1 MHSRHPCMSM
11 DVGNNN
17 PTSPNV
23 PSFTDHDDE
32 NEPMGSNTAIRPVTT
47 TIMQHS
53 QPHAQPRNRP
63 STGSFSSV
71 MGGVDPFWQDDS
83 SVQLLTPNPQQP
95 SVAGMSAA
103 SSSLFFGDH
112 SSTRRR
118 NHNRSTMRHE
128 EEDGNGQDQND
139 DTDDDGPAGM
149 FRSKPITVAMAEA
162 ESALDSV
169 WNKHQVQHSPEVL
182 AMAAQQAFTKYDW
195 ENVLRYCQELR
206 KIDPFS
212 QNSNKA
218 AFCHVSTLVQL
229 RQKRFLFRLA
239 HEWVEAAHK
248 EA

>member
-1 MHSRHPCMSM
+1 
-11 DVGNNN
+11 
-17 PTSPNV
+17 
-23 PSFTDHDDE
+23 
-32 NEPMGSNTAIRPVTT
+32 
-47 TIMQHS
+47 
-53 QPHAQPRNRP
+53 
-63 STGSFSSV
+63 
-71 MGGVDPFWQDDS
+71 
-83 SVQLLTPNPQQP
+83 
-95 SVAGMSAA
+95 
-103 SSSLFFGDH
+103 
-112 SSTRRR
+112 
-118 NHNRSTMRHE
+118 
-128 EEDGNGQDQND
+128 
-139 DTDDDGPAGM
+139 M

-218 AFCHVSTLVQL
+218 ALVQL